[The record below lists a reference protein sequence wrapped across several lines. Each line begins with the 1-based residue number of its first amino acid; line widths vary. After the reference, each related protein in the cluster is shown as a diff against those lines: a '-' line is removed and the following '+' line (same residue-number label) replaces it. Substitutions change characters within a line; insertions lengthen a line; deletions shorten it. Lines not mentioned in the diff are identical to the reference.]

1 MASEKAVDAGVLD
14 SLRALGGED
23 DPELFIELI
32 QIFLDDTP
40 QRMTQM
46 AEALAGNDG
55 EAIGQAAHALKSSCA
70 TLGALILADLFKKIE
85 LAGKELDVERARS
98 LVARTEEEYAR
109 VETELRSEMRQA

>member
-1 MASEKAVDAGVLD
+1 MASRKAVDAGVLD

-40 QRMTQM
+40 QRMAQM

-70 TLGALILADLFKKIE
+70 TLGALILADLFREIE
-85 LAGKELDVERARS
+85 LVGKELDVERARS
-98 LVARTEEEYAR
+98 LVVQTGEEYAR
-109 VETELRSEMRQA
+109 VETELRSEIRQA